1 MKLRIGPVS
10 TVQLTCSRFLTCFKG
25 GPILS
30 LTRLLLIISTA
41 WLTVDPNPQLLHKST
56 KSQIPESSETQ
67 CLKLEEAEEKKKE
80 FKRRKRK
87 EEVDQREFQKSDF

>member
-1 MKLRIGPVS
+1 MSI
-10 TVQLTCSRFLTCFKG
+10 
-25 GPILS
+25 
-30 LTRLLLIISTA
+30 TRLLIIISTT

-67 CLKLEEAEEKKKE
+67 CLKLEEAEEKKKKE

-87 EEVDQREFQKSDF
+87 EEMDQREFQKSDF